1 MNYPEV
7 SIGLFVCC
15 LLDPTSV
22 CVVMSVYFLIFSG
35 SLVQTKIEV
44 SSLVPEHVIKPAE
57 LRFPIGLPTD

>member
-15 LLDPTSV
+15 LLGPTSI
-22 CVVMSVYFLIFSG
+22 CVVMSVCFLIFSG
-35 SLVQTKIEV
+35 SLVQAKIEV
-44 SSLVPEHVIKPAE
+44 SSLAPEYIIKPVE